1 MADLDD
7 HDNELVIADFINH
20 SVDSQPDSIPFLRRE
35 LYATLSAR
43 IITQRF
49 NQDKRGLT
57 PFRFFRFSREVRS
70 NDKLGLAPCTWEG
83 EHRAGRY
90 SGN

>member
-49 NQDKRGLT
+49 N
-57 PFRFFRFSREVRS
+57 PFQNTRDICFRDAS
-70 NDKLGLAPCTWEG
+70 
-83 EHRAGRY
+83 
-90 SGN
+90 